1 MPRASKIPILPK
13 TKAMMWGKRF
23 QEIQRHIVVD
33 SQGLPQ
39 AVVVT
44 TANVMHREGTLCTHR
59 ASGQS

>member
-1 MPRASKIPILPK
+1 
-13 TKAMMWGKRF
+13 MWGKRF